1 MMYDDQLIFLI
12 SMPRSGSTMLQK
24 MLGAHTQ
31 IYTRSE
37 PWVMLHPLQALKT
50 NGIYARYDASLA
62 ARGANDFVHGL
73 PGGRASYQKKL
84 AEFLLSLYGDYL
96 QDSRKARFLDKT
108 PRYYE
113 IFDDLQELFPRAK
126 FIILYRN
133 PLAVFASILST
144 WVKDNYA
151 LINNYKIDL
160 EEGVRFLERDFS
172 GYSNTYM
179 VRYEDLLS
187 APEKQFEQL
196 CAFLQLNFESSCVNY
211 GERMTG
217 EQWQFGDQK
226 TVSMK
231 MRPDIEHAESWR
243 RELSQP
249 VVRKLLLDYLNTLDR
264 TSLSR
269 LGYDFDSTRSILEDA
284 KPVESASGEVSLSK
298 VFAID
303 SVVFSAG
310 NSFLQEEAESVAFFN
325 ALAAIEQKSDELANS
340 LRSSIEGGLHKE
352 PGHVAEAVSV
362 LSAEIRDLK
371 GSAQDMVSALSA
383 FLARLAYYKHGSTCI
398 ELDKALVRE
407 QDLRASLRKMKNRN
421 RLLNNS
427 ITSQVDDL
435 SKTKQ
440 ELKITKEALK
450 DLNLFVNA
458 FISQDGLRFPLKK
471 YAAYI
476 DLRKKLLSLERC
488 AL

>member
-1 MMYDDQLIFLI
+1 
-12 SMPRSGSTMLQK
+12 
-24 MLGAHTQ
+24 
-31 IYTRSE
+31 
-37 PWVMLHPLQALKT
+37 
-50 NGIYARYDASLA
+50 
-62 ARGANDFVHGL
+62 
-73 PGGRASYQKKL
+73 
-84 AEFLLSLYGDYL
+84 
-96 QDSRKARFLDKT
+96 
-108 PRYYE
+108 
-113 IFDDLQELFPRAK
+113 
-126 FIILYRN
+126 
-133 PLAVFASILST
+133 
-144 WVKDNYA
+144 
-151 LINNYKIDL
+151 
-160 EEGVRFLERDFS
+160 
-172 GYSNTYM
+172 
-179 VRYEDLLS
+179 
-187 APEKQFEQL
+187 
-196 CAFLQLNFESSCVNY
+196 
-211 GERMTG
+211 
-217 EQWQFGDQK
+217 
-226 TVSMK
+226 
-231 MRPDIEHAESWR
+231 
-243 RELSQP
+243 
-249 VVRKLLLDYLNTLDR
+249 
-264 TSLSR
+264 
-269 LGYDFDSTRSILEDA
+269 LEDA